1 MTVGSLSPL
10 SSSES
15 HQVTSDGPQC
25 SLPVMKEVV
34 EAAMNTDLYFAR
46 LYKIKD
52 ISPTPCH
59 THIGVN
65 NRGVVFAVQE
75 EEGSTITVSEKH
87 K

>member
-1 MTVGSLSPL
+1 
-10 SSSES
+10 
-15 HQVTSDGPQC
+15 
-25 SLPVMKEVV
+25 
-34 EAAMNTDLYFAR
+34 MNTDLYFAR